1 VSLLVPCGV
10 QSTWVGAI
18 GIFFVDREG
27 KSPHFPGVQRWISIA
42 ILVLLAT
49 VCGAMAQQ
57 SASYELSEHRFNL
70 GGVPQDGTQLG
81 STSYR
86 ITLASLGE
94 ALGQSSVSGPSLTLD
109 GGIVGSLRPPGEVA
123 NLRFDDKTTLAW
135 DPERSVGSYTA
146 YRSEITQLGSTVDC
160 FEEGITSTSVVD
172 ADPVPGA
179 SGYFYIVSASNRI
192 DEGGTLGQTSSGGER
207 SASPTCP

>member
-1 VSLLVPCGV
+1 LGGFE
-10 QSTWVGAI
+10 STRVGAI
-18 GIFFVDREG
+18 GIFFVDCER
-27 KSPHFPGVQRWISIA
+27 KTSHFPGVQRRISIA

-49 VCGAMAQQ
+49 FCGAMAQQ
-57 SASYELSEHRFNL
+57 SASYELSEYLFNL
-70 GGVPQDGTQLG
+70 GGVPQDGTEPS

-94 ALGQSSVSGPSLTLD
+94 ALGHSSVSGPTLTLD
-109 GGIVGSLRPPGEVA
+109 GGNVGSLRPPGEVA

-135 DPERSVGSYTA
+135 DPDRSVGSYTA

-172 ADPVPGA
+172 HDPVPGA
-179 SGYFYIVSASNRI
+179 SGFFYIVSASNRI

-207 SASPTCP
+207 SGSPTCP